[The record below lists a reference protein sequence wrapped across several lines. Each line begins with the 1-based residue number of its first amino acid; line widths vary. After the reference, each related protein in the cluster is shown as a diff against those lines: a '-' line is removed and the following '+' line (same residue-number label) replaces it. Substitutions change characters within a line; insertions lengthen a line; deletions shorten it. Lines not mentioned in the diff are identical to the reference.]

1 MNKINLM
8 KKIKYLKITDNKLNL
23 LLYIQILVDQ
33 SSLITNKDLNDHIKY
48 NLAYKTYI

>member
-1 MNKINLM
+1 M

-33 SSLITNKDLNDHIKY
+33 SSLIT
-48 NLAYKTYI
+48 

>member
-1 MNKINLM
+1 M

-33 SSLITNKDLNDHIKY
+33 SGLIT
-48 NLAYKTYI
+48 

>member
-1 MNKINLM
+1 M

-33 SSLITNKDLNDHIKY
+33 SNLIT
-48 NLAYKTYI
+48 

>member
-1 MNKINLM
+1 M

-33 SSLITNKDLNDHIKY
+33 SHIKHIY
-48 NLAYKTYI
+48 SIIFQMKPFYKNMDSTKLKL